1 MPWAKMNNLKFKYY
15 QDPGHGWVAVKRE
28 LVEKL
33 GLKFTI
39 SHYSYQKGKTVY
51 LEEDCDAHLLVDA
64 LKQRGMRVELIDK
77 HTNLRSPIRSYEP
90 YRP

>member
-1 MPWAKMNNLKFKYY
+1 MAEVKLKHY
-15 QDPGHGWVAVKRE
+15 QDPGHGWVAVKRKW
-28 LVEKL
+28 VEDL

-51 LEEDCDAHLLVDA
+51 LEEDCDASLLVDE
-64 LKQRGMRVELIDK
+64 LKRRGMKVELVGK
-77 HTNLRSPIRSYEP
+77 HTDLRSPIRSYEP